1 METLIWSSG
10 ALTASKQ
17 NTRKIPTKQR
27 LHQIHRYLCQR
38 YKIKV
43 RLRVEKLP
51 KKWNCLGIISYE
63 NPDLPPL
70 IRIDKNLSRSE
81 SISTLLHEFAH
92 AISHKRHGC
101 AWNRDYDGHDEEFA
115 IVQNELENLFFYE
128 DGDMESL
135 EY

>member
-1 METLIWSSG
+1 METLIWSFG
-10 ALTASKQ
+10 ALTASKR

-101 AWNRDYDGHDEEFA
+101 EKRERDMDAPGTEITMDMMK
-115 IVQNELENLFFYE
+115 NLQSFKT
-128 DGDMESL
+128 S
-135 EY
+135 